1 MNDVKHLAMPALEA
15 GLDEIRKS
23 PRDSGVLKLI
33 VRRPAVDAR
42 QVLEEGELDL
52 AEGLVGDTWNMRG
65 SSRTA
70 DGSSHPDM
78 QLNIMSARVIAL
90 VAQNQNRWPLA
101 GDQLFIDMDL
111 SAENLPSGTRLAIGS
126 AVIQVTDQPHTGCKK
141 FVSRFGLDA
150 MKFVNSPLGKQ
161 LRLRGLNAKV
171 IQNGVIRP
179 GDAVIKI

>member
-1 MNDVKHLAMPALEA
+1 MRRRHACFEIMMSCASSQRLTCIRRSWGNRSSPSIWCRWKFSLRSDRKIMNDVKHLAMPALEA

-78 QLNIMSARVIAL
+78 
-90 VAQNQNRWPLA
+90 
-101 GDQLFIDMDL
+101 
-111 SAENLPSGTRLAIGS
+111 
-126 AVIQVTDQPHTGCKK
+126 
-141 FVSRFGLDA
+141 
-150 MKFVNSPLGKQ
+150 
-161 LRLRGLNAKV
+161 
-171 IQNGVIRP
+171 
-179 GDAVIKI
+179 